1 MFMIIVVDSG
11 WDEKIVFKNE
21 RQAVLNCSTKYRLG
35 KSARVSGTIPDVSRL
50 VWNLPG
56 TLDKIQSLGIFEY
69 SRQ

>member
-1 MFMIIVVDSG
+1 MK
-11 WDEKIVFKNE
+11 KIVFKNE
-21 RQAVLNCSTKYRLG
+21 RRAVLNCSSIYRLG

-56 TLDKIQSLGIFEY
+56 TLDNFEY